1 MKSWSKTI
9 DLGCSARNHKF
20 KNSNKGTR
28 SARKF
33 LIELDS
39 WRIFISELSKPEINS
54 IANFDGLDK
63 SDGLDE
69 DNCLISLFNDFKGD
83 FIGELFSS

>member
-28 SARKF
+28 SAWKF
-33 LIELDS
+33 SDRFRLMEDLHA
-39 WRIFISELSKPEINS
+39 RIITTGVKYRSELAVRK
-54 IANFDGLDK
+54 L
-63 SDGLDE
+63 
-69 DNCLISLFNDFKGD
+69 
-83 FIGELFSS
+83 